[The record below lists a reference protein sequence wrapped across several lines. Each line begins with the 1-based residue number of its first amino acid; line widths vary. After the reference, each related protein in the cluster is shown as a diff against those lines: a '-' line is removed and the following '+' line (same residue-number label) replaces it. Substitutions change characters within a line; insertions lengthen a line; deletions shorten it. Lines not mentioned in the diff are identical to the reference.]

1 MAEKAKIWQK
11 RAKNSPFFA
20 VFGIFEPKIHIIRP
34 PSATFLDSVGQN
46 GAFKPILK
54 IFPIVGAMGV
64 TKNWFFGIGGTL
76 CDQNLGNFLGFFGPN
91 LVKICEF
98 LAFFLSKLAEFTVNS
113 QA

>member
-1 MAEKAKIWQK
+1 MPSSGVKRSVGHSGVSAGESIFSKMAEKAKIWQK
-11 RAKNSPFFA
+11 KAENSPFFA
-20 VFGIFEPKIHIIRP
+20 VFGIFEPKIHMIRP

-76 CDQNLGNFLGFFGPN
+76 CNTKNADF
-91 LVKICEF
+91 
-98 LAFFLSKLAEFTVNS
+98 
-113 QA
+113 